1 MNQDLRKEID
11 EGKFKINYK
20 KILNIE
26 GGNIYG
32 LEELIRWKNKEK
44 GMIKKL
50 ELISVEEEKGMIG
63 NIGDWVLKEE

>member
-32 LEELIRWKNKEK
+32 LEEIIRWKNKEK